1 MPQTIGEI
9 VRCINESLALKYR
22 YSLEQ
27 IEECTGISY
36 STLYMLGGGMQSKL
50 LCQMT
55 ANACQKKV
63 SAGPVEATV
72 LGNIALQLI
81 AAGQIKD
88 IKEARECIKRSE
100 EVHIYVPSEKE
111 AEKKQ
116 WEAAYQKMLE
126 LIAD

>member
-1 MPQTIGEI
+1 
-9 VRCINESLALKYR
+9 
-22 YSLEQ
+22 
-27 IEECTGISY
+27 
-36 STLYMLGGGMQSKL
+36 
-50 LCQMT
+50 MT